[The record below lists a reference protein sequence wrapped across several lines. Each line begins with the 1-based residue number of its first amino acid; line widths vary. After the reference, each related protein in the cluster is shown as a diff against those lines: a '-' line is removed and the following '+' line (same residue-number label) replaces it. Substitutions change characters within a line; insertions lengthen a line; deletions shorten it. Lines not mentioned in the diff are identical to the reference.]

1 MVDFSSVV
9 ITFPLMPRGQ
19 FLFVGK
25 KEPKT
30 MSAESDSLKNGYT
43 SLKIR
48 NLPYV
53 MVAF

>member
-1 MVDFSSVV
+1 MVDFSSKVV
-9 ITFPLMPRGQ
+9 IIPLMPRGQ

-30 MSAESDSLKNGYT
+30 MSAESASLKIGYT
-43 SLKIR
+43 TLKIR